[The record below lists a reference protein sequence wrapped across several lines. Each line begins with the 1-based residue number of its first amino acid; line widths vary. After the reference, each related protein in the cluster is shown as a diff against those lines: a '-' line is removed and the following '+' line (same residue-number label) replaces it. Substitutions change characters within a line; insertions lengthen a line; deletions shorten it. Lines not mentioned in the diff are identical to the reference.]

1 MPLNSSVALNQPTPR
16 NGPRLFPRAHPADSN
31 GVPPRPELPEG
42 SVMPKTTTAVND
54 FTPTTPEQAA
64 TTSRSPP
71 AERTTS
77 PQSADEARP
86 GSSQSN
92 RNSKSSKKN
101 SLVAFLTLK
110 EPSTK
115 ALEDFADA
123 EREKAKQKGAA
134 AATASAAVPPSVSTQ
149 KLPDYVPKVNSKW
162 DGMPESASR
171 KSADLGPDDGRRKQS
186 TSSKHSRR
194 SPNSSNPSTSPDLE
208 SRPTSP
214 AVMRNFAAAG
224 LYEAHGS
231 GSESAGSRKPS
242 PSAPLAAAAAAPE
255 SRSVEPKADELIL
268 APLLRPY
275 EPPIPPRSPERK
287 SFQLNMG
294 PSKAGEDTKTT
305 ETTLPK
311 MNDAPILKA
320 TSPQPDYAGLQVV
333 SALISEAEPDRKQD
347 FVAATAPH
355 SNPTAV
361 RPMSARTA
369 VNFSRPLR
377 PREAGPG

>member
-1 MPLNSSVALNQPTPR
+1 
-16 NGPRLFPRAHPADSN
+16 
-31 GVPPRPELPEG
+31 
-42 SVMPKTTTAVND
+42 MPKAATAVND
-54 FTPTTPEQAA
+54 FTPPTPEQAA

-71 AERTTS
+71 AERATS

-86 GSSQSN
+86 GSSLSN
-92 RNSKSSKKN
+92 RNSRSSKKN

-134 AATASAAVPPSVSTQ
+134 PPAAPPGVSTQ

-171 KSADLGPDDGRRKQS
+171 KSADLGSDDGKRKQS
-186 TSSKHSRR
+186 MSSKHSRR
-194 SPNSSNPSTSPDLE
+194 SPNSSNPSASLDQD

-224 LYEAHGS
+224 LLEADGS
-231 GSESAGSRKPS
+231 GSDSAGSRKAS
-242 PSAPLAAAAAAPE
+242 PSAPLAAAAAE
-255 SRSVEPKADELIL
+255 SKGVEPKADEPVL
-268 APLLRPY
+268 APILRPY

-287 SFQLNMG
+287 SFQLNME

-311 MNDAPILKA
+311 INDAPIQKV
-320 TSPQPDYAGLQVV
+320 TNTQPDYAGLQVV
-333 SALISEAEPDRKQD
+333 SPPLSESESDRRQD
-347 FVAATAPH
+347 SVTAITTPP
-355 SNPTAV
+355 NPAVV
-361 RPMSARTA
+361 RPTSARAA